1 MIALVG
7 NAPSSGSTLLA
18 DLLDSTPITA
28 CGPELGLFSS
38 EHFYSAE
45 NISRILFRSSRIP
58 DVYVRRTGLFKT
70 ALPHYGLTTRSIK
83 QISQRRGPTKFATTF
98 AKNYLA
104 YRERDVSGL
113 VFEKSP
119 VNCGVIG
126 LFLNTFKSNYF
137 IFMVRNPLSVLESL
151 HRRGFDRNIALM
163 TWLLSAASFYPFKN
177 HPRAMCIKYEDLIQ
191 APYLTAQQII
201 KKATGQSI
209 PTELIKTLYKTNS
222 YRSAS
227 VQRVPTWR
235 SKNSNKIEILQPDR
249 INSTSLKF
257 ISTFLEAKVNK
268 KYADLFYLP
277 DITFRQALDE
287 FGYTNSLLNILPNNS
302 TKQNPLEFP
311 SNTKF
316 TLLKKWARD
325 LLVGDSR
332 GCDRYAYMQPV
343 VY

>member
-70 ALPHYGLTTRSIK
+70 ALPHYGLTTRSVK
-83 QISQRRGPTKFATTF
+83 QISQRRGPTSFATTF

-104 YRERDVSGL
+104 YREREVSGL

-119 VNCGVIG
+119 VNCGVIS
-126 LFLNTFKSNYF
+126 LFLNTFNSNYF

-151 HRRGFDRNIALM
+151 NRRGFDRHIALM
-163 TWLLSAASFYPFKN
+163 TWLLSAASFYPFKD
-177 HPRAMCIKYEDLIQ
+177 HPRAICIRYEDLIQ
-191 APYLTAQQII
+191 NPYLTTQQII
-201 KKATGQSI
+201 KKVTGQSI
-209 PTELIKTLYKTNS
+209 HSELIKTLHQTNS
-222 YRSAS
+222 YRNTS
-227 VQRVPTWR
+227 VQRVLTWR

-249 INSTSLKF
+249 TNSMSLNL
-257 ISTFLEAKVNK
+257 ISTFIEATVNK
-268 KYADLFYLP
+268 KYADLFNATDL
-277 DITFRQALDE
+277 TFRQALDE
-287 FGYTNSLLNILPNNS
+287 FGYSDSILELLPNNS
-302 TKQNPLEFP
+302 TKQGRLCLP

-316 TLLKKWARD
+316 VLLKKWARD
-325 LLVGDSR
+325 FLAGDAR
-332 GCDRYAYMQPV
+332 VCDRDAYMQPV